1 MRAHP
6 VKALNLI
13 QDSTRHRWHEATA
26 TKTALG
32 PSANLQPS
40 AKPWVRLA
48 QGRMVQRDSIK
59 RLLPRS
65 GPPLP
70 PANTRLRA
78 PWRRPAVCH
87 LFFRA
92 SLARRLPDTGSDRC
106 SLHAWPHR
114 ARFGRIVRI
123 EDVAAGIRRT
133 NFDDSLREAD
143 HSFRRDR
150 RPRDHGTE
158 PRSAGPSGRASQHPT
173 GPFSKS
179 EMKFVA
185 SVSVADL
192 ERQADQLSKTF
203 RELGTRIQELNLE
216 DGCDLR
222 VVGSQAGQG
231 GREPSQG

>member
-1 MRAHP
+1 MARSHRHKNRSRA
-6 VKALNLI
+6 VGK
-13 QDSTRHRWHEATA
+13 STTVCEAMGSISSGPDGPKGLDQATA
-26 TKTALG
+26 A
-32 PSANLQPS
+32 AVW
-40 AKPWVRLA
+40 A
-48 QGRMVQRDSIK
+48 
-59 RLLPRS
+59 
-65 GPPLP
+65 PLR

-87 LFFRA
+87 LFFTA